1 MIDVLWEF
9 VVKPEAVTHFQELYG
24 PHGAW
29 AALFRRHPGFMGT
42 RLLRDAGDGQRFL
55 TVDSWESES
64 RFAEMR
70 RAAQEEYARLDAEC
84 ENLTLSERE
93 IGMFRSGP

>member
-1 MIDVLWEF
+1 MIEIIWEF
-9 VVKPEAVTHFQELYG
+9 VVKPEAVGRFEEVYG
-24 PHGAW
+24 PDGAW
-29 AALFRRHPGFMGT
+29 AALFRRYPGFTGT
-42 RLLRDAGDGQRFL
+42 RLLQDTDSRQRFL

-84 ENLTLSERE
+84 ENLTLSERQ
-93 IGMFRSGP
+93 IGVFRASP

>member
-1 MIDVLWEF
+1 MIEVVWEF
-9 VVKPEAVTHFQELYG
+9 VVKAEAVSHFQELYG
-24 PHGAW
+24 VNGAW
-29 AALFRRHPGFMGT
+29 AVLFRRYPGFAGT
-42 RLLRDAGDGQRFL
+42 RLLQDTGSRQRFL
-55 TVDSWESES
+55 TVDSWESEL

-93 IGMFRSGP
+93 IGIFRSSP

>member
-1 MIDVLWEF
+1 MIEIVWEF
-9 VVKPEAVTHFQELYG
+9 VVKPEAVRQFEQLYG
-24 PHGAW
+24 TEGAW
-29 AALFRRHPGFMGT
+29 AALFSRYPGFAGT
-42 RLLRDAGDGQRFL
+42 RLLQDTSFRQRFL

-70 RAAQEEYARLDAEC
+70 RAAQEEYTRLDAEC

-93 IGMFRSGP
+93 IGVFRSSP